1 MPKFKKEQKKS
12 VKSKK
17 ISEEAFLIK
26 SVRISVILAGI
37 FLVIS
42 LFFNGTEFFFEG
54 IITIYVNKEIYWEIL
69 DNAIKV
75 SVILFSFFFIMISIG
90 NYKELT
96 GKPVKLKEILLLIG
110 LSLVQTIR
118 NLWVFVF
125 TLIGL
130 LIILFYLYLIQDSTV

>member
-17 ISEEAFLIK
+17 ISEEAFLLK

>member
-17 ISEEAFLIK
+17 ISEEAFLLK

-54 IITIYVNKEIYWEIL
+54 IITIYVNKEIHWEIL

-75 SVILFSFFFIMISIG
+75 SVILFSFFFIIISIG